1 MAGFSLPFLA
11 LAFVY
16 FAIVEYYRRAWI
28 DMPSITPEEDFVPQT
43 TITVLI
49 PARNEAHTIEACLES
64 IARQAYP
71 PALLEVLVIDD
82 ASTDETTQRVRNFP
96 LEGLKLL
103 SLADEPGGSRIAY
116 KKEALALGVQHAR
129 GELIICTD
137 ADCVLPV
144 SWLRLMAYAHV
155 RNDWQCIT
163 GPVLMIEQD
172 TLLERFQGLDIAGMM
187 LLTGAGISTG
197 HTYLANGAAF
207 AFSKKAFHA
216 VGGYAGLTHL
226 ASGDD
231 LLLLHKIQQRF
242 PGSVGFLKT
251 PFAVHTHIQPT
262 WKAFFQQ
269 RLRWGTKSRGYTN
282 WKITALLAI
291 VFFLCWSIIAA
302 LLAIAFAPLQ
312 GTVLLLLLLG
322 VKVGT
327 DYRMLK
333 TATQYFGN
341 TFLMRTFFPSQL
353 FHILYISV
361 IGVASNLFRTYTW
374 KGRRVR

>member
-1 MAGFSLPFLA
+1 MAGFILPFLA
-11 LAFVY
+11 LALAY
-16 FAIVEYYRRAWI
+16 FIVVEYYRRAWMA
-28 DMPSITPEEDFVPQT
+28 MPSISPEDDFTPQT
-43 TITVLI
+43 PVTILI

-64 IARQAYP
+64 IARQTYP

-82 ASTDETTQRVRNFP
+82 ASTDETAQRVRNFP
-96 LEGLKLL
+96 LAGLKLL
-103 SLADEPGGSRIAY
+103 SLADEPGESRVAY

-129 GELIICTD
+129 GALIICTD
-137 ADCVLPV
+137 ADCILPV
-144 SWLRLMAYAHV
+144 SWLRLMVYAHV
-155 RNDWQCIT
+155 QNGWQCIT
-163 GPVLMIEQD
+163 GPVLMTGEQ

-207 AFSKKAFHA
+207 AFSKKAFHT
-216 VGGYAGLTHL
+216 VGGYTGLTHL

-231 LLLLHKIQQRF
+231 LLLLHKIQQRY

-251 PFAVHTHIQPT
+251 PFAVHTHAQPT
-262 WKAFFQQ
+262 WGAFFQQ

-282 WKITALLAI
+282 WKITALLAL

-302 LLAIAFAPLQ
+302 LAAIPFTPVHATSVF
-312 GTVLLLLLLG
+312 LLILG
-322 VKVGT
+322 IKAGT
-327 DYRMLK
+327 DYLMLK

-341 TFLMRTFFPSQL
+341 QSLMRTFFPSQV
-353 FHILYISV
+353 FHILYISIV
-361 IGVASNLFRTYTW
+361 GLASNLFRTYTW